1 MSSFSSN
8 KLKLLLTIYFV
19 LTDYTSPVT
28 DLENKEV
35 SQGKAKVKT

>member
-28 DLENKEV
+28 DLENRKFLKEK
-35 SQGKAKVKT
+35 QK